1 MNKNSE
7 KTYNLVERTAV
18 FGEDVIDLVKNVKP
32 DMYNRSTIIQLLRS
46 SGSIG
51 ANYCEATNASSKKDF
66 RNKVFICK
74 KEAQETQ
81 HWLRLLAKSNSEAK
95 DKIKKLW
102 RECHE
107 LILIFQA
114 MINSIK
120 KDPKYK

>member
-1 MNKNSE
+1 MQKESD

-18 FGEDVIDLVKNVKP
+18 FGENVIDLIKSIKP
-32 DMYNRSTIIQLLRS
+32 DMYNRLMILQLGRS

-51 ANYCEATNASSKKDF
+51 ANYCEATNASSKRDF

-81 HWLRLLAKSNSEAK
+81 HWLRMLAKSNPEIKS
-95 DKIKKLW
+95 KIRESW

-107 LILIFQA
+107 LTLIFQA

-120 KDPKYK
+120 KDVKYK